1 MICQKRAWVRWRT
14 ISGKINALNVRQRP
28 EKLENRFKEMKETQ
42 PIQMLP
48 ALFLKQVTLN

>member
-1 MICQKRAWVRWRT
+1 MICQKRAWFHWRT
-14 ISGKINALNVRQRP
+14 ISGKINALNVRQKP